1 MLSLLKLERERG
13 KSAIDAALSGARL
26 RLRPILMTSFAFILG
41 CTPLWGAAGAGALAR
56 QILGTVVISG
66 MTAATL
72 VGIFLVPV
80 LFVIVEKITRRKEA
94 VRAAAKTGVVVAEGV
109 AD

>member
-1 MLSLLKLERERG
+1 
-13 KSAIDAALSGARL
+13 
-26 RLRPILMTSFAFILG
+26 
-41 CTPLWGAAGAGALAR
+41 LWGAAGAGALAR

-80 LFVIVEKITRRKEA
+80 LFVIVEKIARRKMPVLA
-94 VRAAAKTGVVVAEGV
+94 PQQTGVVLTEGV